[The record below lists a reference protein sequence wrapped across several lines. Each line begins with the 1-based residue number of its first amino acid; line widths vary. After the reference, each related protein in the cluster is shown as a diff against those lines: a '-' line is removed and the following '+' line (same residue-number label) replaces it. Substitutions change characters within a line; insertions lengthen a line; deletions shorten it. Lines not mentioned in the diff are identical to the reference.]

1 MSIPPWA
8 RWALAVV
15 LVLGIAAG
23 GVAANLAVLGST
35 EDDTA
40 LGTLSAGSIAQQQAP
55 GGPGPPV
62 VPAAPGEAA
71 GTPIPPAAVV
81 DGPPANAPDGEAAE
95 DGDGHRDEARGD
107 DRDDDD
113 RKDDDRDDD

>member
-40 LGTLSAGSIAQQQAP
+40 LGSLSAGSIAQQGAPDDPGAP
-55 GGPGPPV
+55 G
-62 VPAAPGEAA
+62 APGTAP
-71 GTPIPPAAVV
+71 GTPVPPEAVV
-81 DGPPANAPDGEAAE
+81 DGPPADTPRGEEAE
-95 DGDGHRDEARGD
+95 GDDERGGDQRGGDRRDDRED
-107 DRDDDD
+107 DRDDD
-113 RKDDDRDDD
+113 

>member
-40 LGTLSAGSIAQQQAP
+40 LGTLSAGSIAQQGAPRDPGAP
-55 GGPGPPV
+55 GD
-62 VPAAPGEAA
+62 AP
-71 GTPIPPAAVV
+71 GTPIPPGAVV
-81 DGPPANAPDGEAAE
+81 DGPPADAPDRGEAE
-95 DGDGHRDEARGD
+95 DGDEGRDASSDDDRDGD
-107 DRDDDD
+107 DRDDD
-113 RKDDDRDDD
+113 REDDRDDD

>member
-23 GVAANLAVLGST
+23 GGAANLAVLGTT

-40 LGTLSAGSIAQQQAP
+40 LGNLSAGSIAQQGASDGPGAP
-55 GGPGPPV
+55 G
-62 VPAAPGEAA
+62 AP
-71 GTPIPPAAVV
+71 GTPIPPGAVV
-81 DGPPANAPDGEAAE
+81 DGPPTDTPRGEEAE
-95 DGDGHRDEARGD
+95 GDDESGSDQRDDDQDDDRED
-107 DRDDDD
+107 DRDDD
-113 RKDDDRDDD
+113 

>member
-40 LGTLSAGSIAQQQAP
+40 LGSLSAGSIAQQGAPDGPGAP
-55 GGPGPPV
+55 G
-62 VPAAPGEAA
+62 APGTAP
-71 GTPIPPAAVV
+71 GTPVPPGAVV
-81 DGPPANAPDGEAAE
+81 DGPPADAPRGEEAE
-95 DGDGHRDEARGD
+95 GDDERDDDRSDDRED
-107 DRDDDD
+107 DRDDD
-113 RKDDDRDDD
+113 